1 MNFSVMKRKEVKELV
16 KWIDKQWNFKGK
28 LDYGFLINAK
38 SNVYIVKKEVFDVD
52 FSKIRINSLGMY
64 LGELR
69 NGELRLSIEGS
80 QIIGKGSDKNIA
92 DIEDTRAWLRGEDLE
107 LVGDYSGFVIIRHNK
122 DFLGCGRYKEG
133 KILNFVPKARRL
145 KCSD

>member
-1 MNFSVMKRKEVKELV
+1 
-16 KWIDKQWNFKGK
+16 
-28 LDYGFLINAK
+28 
-38 SNVYIVKKEVFDVD
+38 
-52 FSKIRINSLGMY
+52 MY